1 VYKLSAATGAVQWS
15 YKTQGKIHDASP
27 VVSSSGQRI
36 YVGSEVGAV
45 AALGGIFSANPSKHF
60 SAKPS
65 KHLLSECIVACLGV
79 IRLGEPRARI

>member
-1 VYKLSAATGAVQWS
+1 MYKLSTATGAVQWS

-45 AALGGIFSANPSKHF
+45 AALGGIFSA
-60 SAKPS
+60 KPS
-65 KHLLSECIVACLGV
+65 KHLLSECNVACLGV
-79 IRLGEPRARI
+79 IRLGGPRARI